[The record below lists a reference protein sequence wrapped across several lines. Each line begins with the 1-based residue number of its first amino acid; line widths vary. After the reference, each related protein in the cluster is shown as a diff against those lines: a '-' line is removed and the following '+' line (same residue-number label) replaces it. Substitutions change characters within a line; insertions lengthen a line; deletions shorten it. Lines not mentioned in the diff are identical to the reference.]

1 MCIQLDNGTCEK
13 VKKLAKLFLEPEKGT
28 DIKKNFESRLMQ
40 I

>member
-1 MCIQLDNGTCEK
+1 MEL
-13 VKKLAKLFLEPEKGT
+13 VLAKLFLEPEKGT